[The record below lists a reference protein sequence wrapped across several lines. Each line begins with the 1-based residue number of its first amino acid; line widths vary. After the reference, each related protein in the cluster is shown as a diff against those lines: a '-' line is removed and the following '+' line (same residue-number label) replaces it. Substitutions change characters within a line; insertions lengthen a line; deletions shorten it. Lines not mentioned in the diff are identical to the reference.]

1 MIFFPG
7 SRSALLRDVNVTR
20 VTDLTPK
27 ARRLFQRA
35 NYFKRKTAYRTK
47 ANLNLKRKL
56 YNAEDVTSSAAFE
69 KAVSSMDRIRRRF
82 FECQIE
88 NSSKKPKGR
97 RYTLEDK
104 VLALALYK
112 QSAAAYRSLSK
123 IFALPSRKTV
133 MKLLNRIPVKPG
145 LHEEVFSVLKA
156 ETKNFKNPLDKYC
169 TLMFD
174 EISIQPNLRPN
185 LYYGNVEGFEDLG
198 FKTSHKIANHAQV
211 ICFICYLIKISI

>member
-1 MIFFPG
+1 MTKVAQL
-7 SRSALLRDVNVTR
+7 S
-20 VTDLTPK
+20 PK
-27 ARRLFQRA
+27 AKRLFQRVR
-35 NYFKRKTAYRTK
+35 YLRKKAAYRTK
-47 ANLNLKRKL
+47 ANLKLKRRL
-56 YNAEDVTSSAAFE
+56 HVAEDLTSSAAFE

-169 TLMFD
+169 ILMFD
-174 EISIQPNLRPN
+174 EMSIQPNLRPN
-185 LYYGNVEGFEDLG
+185 LNSGSVEGFEDLG
-198 FKTSHKIANHAQV
+198 FKTSQKIANHAEV
-211 ICFICYLIKISI
+211 IHFNVIKFVYADIN